1 MSSFNHDLPGESN
14 IPPDSFDPSRDSAMS
29 QASSGTQREYRAI
42 SPATAEYLGL
52 RGKQAATILTS
63 TPKNKHSTRDNAAGE
78 SLPNLTQ
85 SIVRLLGDMPIASAD
100 WLVRQLTSCKIPSHT
115 LVGRWIHS
123 KVKEAAHTKAKP
135 GVKALGGATGA
146 IFADGRWTS
155 IPETSKDLMEAKL
168 YKPFVKLINA
178 ALTKFNVRGRE
189 VVDNHGKYLGH
200 QDEGHRTAPD
210 LVICASGPSFEA
222 PSNGRASGYSNM
234 VTFIELKL
242 DEKLGR
248 EGHKE
253 QLVGYVRY
261 VPCSLYILSTDPG
274 SCRQIFA
281 QQPNRWF
288 VRCAILSENRIRV
301 YQFDRAG
308 AQTTQT
314 FDIHAGPERFIRI
327 ILLLCTDKD
336 DRHLGLDD
344 TLRWEMD
351 GKGKKKRGFMRTRAL
366 DRVKELVLLNV
377 NPVACHRHIRGSA
390 TTLWA
395 AYDPDTMVEYLV
407 KVSWISEGRTP
418 EWMLLQKAAENH
430 VKGVCRMAWY
440 EECLLSVNSIRCEE
454 TTDLFFN
461 RIQFRIVM
469 EKYGEEIE
477 GFTSVLQVLEAL
489 RDAIAGEWTPSP
501 SSGIPHRF

>member
-1 MSSFNHDLPGESN
+1 
-14 IPPDSFDPSRDSAMS
+14 
-29 QASSGTQREYRAI
+29 
-42 SPATAEYLGL
+42 
-52 RGKQAATILTS
+52 
-63 TPKNKHSTRDNAAGE
+63 
-78 SLPNLTQ
+78 
-85 SIVRLLGDMPIASAD
+85 
-100 WLVRQLTSCKIPSHT
+100 
-115 LVGRWIHS
+115 
-123 KVKEAAHTKAKP
+123 
-135 GVKALGGATGA
+135 
-146 IFADGRWTS
+146 
-155 IPETSKDLMEAKL
+155 
-168 YKPFVKLINA
+168 
-178 ALTKFNVRGRE
+178 
-189 VVDNHGKYLGH
+189 
-200 QDEGHRTAPD
+200 
-210 LVICASGPSFEA
+210 
-222 PSNGRASGYSNM
+222 
-234 VTFIELKL
+234 
-242 DEKLGR
+242 
-248 EGHKE
+248 
-253 QLVGYVRY
+253 
-261 VPCSLYILSTDPG
+261 
-274 SCRQIFA
+274 
-281 QQPNRWF
+281 F

-407 KVSWISEGRTP
+407 KESWISEGRTP

-489 RDAIAGEWTPSP
+489 RDAIAAHMGLHKIGILHRDISKSTILLGNAGALPGWRGVLIDLSLAFDMELEAD
-501 SSGIPHRF
+501 SSVHKEPGSHLFKSSAILDSLTESNEDKLAPAHDYLDDLESFFFVLCYL